1 MTKIALTALLG
12 LSIATPLFA
21 QTTAPTA
28 AAADAAMA
36 KISIETPIQDL
47 VANPA
52 AKAVVETNFPG
63 ITAHPA
69 YEQFKAMSLKA
80 LQPFSNGVIT
90 DAALEKATAELATV
104 K

>member
-1 MTKIALTALLG
+1 MKIIAVVSVLG
-12 LSIATPLFA
+12 LSFATPLLA
-21 QTTAPTA
+21 QTA
-28 AAADAAMA
+28 AAPAAPEAAMP

-52 AKAVVETNFPG
+52 AKAVVEANFPG

-90 DAALEKATAELATV
+90 DAAIEKATAELAAV